1 MKRLAID
8 LQPGEYAVA
17 RLDPGAPAPEID
29 APGGLVSV
37 TRTAAEISVICPA
50 DKVPAGARVESG
62 WRLLTVRGPL
72 AFTLTGIIAALAGE
86 LASAG
91 VALFSLSTFDTDH
104 VLVKDGELARAIGA
118 LRAAGHEVA
127 EQVSPA
133 GTPSA
138 PPGC

>member
-17 RLDPGAPAPEID
+17 RLEPGSPVSGLD
-29 APGGLVSV
+29 APDRLVSI
-37 TRTAAEISVICPA
+37 TRTAAETSVICPA
-50 DKVPAGARVESG
+50 GLAPEGARVESG

-72 AFTLTGIIAALAGE
+72 AFTLTGIIAALASE

-104 VLVKDGELARAIGA
+104 VLVKATDLERAVRA
-118 LRAAGHEVA
+118 LRAAGHEVSTA
-127 EQVSPA
+127 NL
-133 GTPSA
+133 
-138 PPGC
+138 